1 MLLGMHTKQ
10 IAVRIPTD
18 LLARVDDL
26 IRAGR
31 CASRAEAV
39 RMGLVAVTER
49 DRQQAIDQ
57 AILDG
62 YRRHPPTESDEA
74 AARDSLRA
82 SISEEPW

>member
-1 MLLGMHTKQ
+1 MRTQQ
-10 IAVRIPTD
+10 IAVRIPSD

-26 IRAGR
+26 VSAGR

-49 DRQQAIDQ
+49 DRQEAIDR
-57 AILDG
+57 AIQDG
-62 YRRHPPTESDEA
+62 YQLDPQTESDEA
-74 AARDSLRA
+74 AARASLRA